1 MPSIN
6 SLLKTNK
13 VFAACKPENIATVYE
28 TEVSGAIL
36 MNGTLNYYLN
46 NIQELKSCTK
56 PLFIHTDLIKGLSND
71 KEAIHFIAKHLQP
84 AGIVSTKSGM
94 IRTAKSEGLLTIMR
108 IFLIDTSSLKNS
120 IKHIKDSKP
129 DAIEIMPGI
138 APEIVKTLR
147 EHVEQPIILGGLIW
161 NKEHIDDA
169 FQAGAD
175 AVSLSKEQFWD
186 LRY

>member
-1 MPSIN
+1 
-6 SLLKTNK
+6 
-13 VFAACKPENIATVYE
+13 
-28 TEVSGAIL
+28 
-36 MNGTLNYYLN
+36 
-46 NIQELKSCTK
+46 
-56 PLFIHTDLIKGLSND
+56 
-71 KEAIHFIAKHLQP
+71 
-84 AGIVSTKSGM
+84 
-94 IRTAKSEGLLTIMR
+94 MR